1 MPHDFFGVNMQD
13 DFLELSSRLEHLGKL
28 TGTCCV
34 WKRSQY
40 CLTELRLSDRTYM
53 HTHPFCKQVKSGSAG
68 IHPCLQHD
76 TGTMASMVQKS
87 EGRKAFCLECPARAM
102 EFIVPV
108 RRSDR
113 ILGVVIFGPFR
124 SGALHELPL
133 PMPMWRADLA
143 DSLQRMTE
151 LLITPLVEKIY
162 SYYPQ
167 KEIHDNRIQRVLNY
181 IAANYQRNIS
191 IEELASLV
199 FLSPSH
205 LSHLFTRCCGMNFS
219 AYLVGFRLQVAY
231 DLLQYTKLPIYSLA
245 EKVGFSNPNHFSSSF
260 RKKYHCSP
268 NQWRK
273 TKRQLSI

>member
-1 MPHDFFGVNMQD
+1 MHD

-40 CLTELRLSDRTYM
+40 CLTERRLSERAYM
-53 HTHPFCKQVKSGSAG
+53 HTHPFCDQIKSSPAG

-76 TGTMASMVQKS
+76 TGTMATLVQKS
-87 EGRKAFCLECPARAM
+87 EGSKAFCLECPARAM

-108 RRSDR
+108 RCSER

-124 SGALHELPL
+124 SGAMHDLSI
-133 PMPMWRADLA
+133 PMPFWRAEMSA
-143 DSLQRMTE
+143 SLKRMTE
-151 LLITPLVEKIY
+151 LIINPLAEKIY

-167 KEIHDNRIQRVLNY
+167 KEIQDSRIQRVLNY

-219 AYLVGFRLQVAY
+219 AYLLGFRLQIAR
-231 DLLQYTKLPIYSLA
+231 DLLQHTKLPVYSLA
-245 EKVGFSNPNHFSSSF
+245 EKSGFSNPNHFSSSF

-268 NQWRK
+268 S
-273 TKRQLSI
+273 QLRGKNKCLQV